1 MGKLILR
8 IGTHFLF
15 IFVIMLLFWLGENK
29 NSLFY
34 FGFFLFVGL
43 YIIFSGS
50 GESGED
56 LYARRKKEKKF
67 IAMKK
72 VNTLLN
78 DILNNSGN
86 DKLML
91 QRISYCYP
99 KMLSIACGVDTE
111 IKIPEGLEKFH
122 CRSIDL

>member
-8 IGTHFLF
+8 IGIHLLF
-15 IFVIMLLFWLGENK
+15 IFVIMLLLWLGENK
-29 NSLFY
+29 NSLFH
-34 FGFFLFVGL
+34 FGVFLFLGW
-43 YIIFSGS
+43 YFSFFDS
-50 GESGED
+50 GESGDD
-56 LYARRKKEKKF
+56 LNARQKKEKKF
-67 IAMKK
+67 IAMEK